1 VILLFD
7 CPEKLD
13 NNVDILLNQK
23 SNFLGADPEEEFK
36 VNIDGK
42 ETKVHTNFKL
52 YLTTK
57 ISNPNYMPETFIKS
71 TVINFLVTFDGLEE
85 DLLTKTVK
93 IIRPEDEERRTNLVE
108 KISNND
114 KILAKLESDILESL
128 LSKQGREGYNV
139 LEDNQLINL
148 LQVSKKSSTEINIQ
162 KEESLKVNKQLILER
177 QN

>member
-42 ETKVHTNFKL
+42 ETKVHPNFKL